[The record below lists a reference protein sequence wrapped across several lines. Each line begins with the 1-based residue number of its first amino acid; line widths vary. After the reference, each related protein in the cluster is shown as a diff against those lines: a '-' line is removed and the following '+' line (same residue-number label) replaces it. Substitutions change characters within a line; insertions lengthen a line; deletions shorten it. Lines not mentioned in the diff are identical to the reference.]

1 MAIYLIPDKT
11 IARTAAPGLRHV
23 PCTPLTGNGKS
34 IKVTRKTP
42 AEIEAAICERITR
55 FKQERMGLEPT
66 DIHVHLIG
74 DLVVVRLERT
84 LTAAEQQLAKSA
96 SAANGRNLLKQMRSH
111 LIELSRPYLEAMV
124 QEITGVKL
132 LSLHYDISTV
142 TGEEVL
148 LFTLAGALSRFN

>member
-1 MAIYLIPDKT
+1 MAIYLLPAKT
-11 IARTAAPGLRHV
+11 VPRTAAAGLCHI
-23 PCTPLTGNGKS
+23 PSAPLTANGRS
-34 IKVTRKTP
+34 SKVTRKTP
-42 AEIEAAICERITR
+42 SEVEAAICERITC
-55 FKQERMGLEPT
+55 FKQEHMGREPK

-96 SAANGRNLLKQMRSH
+96 SAANGSNPLKQMRSH

-148 LFTLAGALSRFN
+148 LFTLAGALSRFD